1 MGGTGIFRDIL
12 RQAHRW
18 FFCEYCRACHH
29 GYYLFIIVP
38 AIFKT
43 HAKKNIDYLAK
54 SYVEYMN
61 LKNLKFILFKLRF
74 FSIPIVFN

>member
-1 MGGTGIFRDIL
+1 MKILTKYIIKKFLSYFLSSFTVVSIFV
-12 RQAHRW
+12 
-18 FFCEYCRACHH
+18 
-29 GYYLFIIVP
+29 FIINLFET
-38 AIFKT
+38 ANQL
-43 HAKKNIDYLAK
+43 AKKNIDYLAK